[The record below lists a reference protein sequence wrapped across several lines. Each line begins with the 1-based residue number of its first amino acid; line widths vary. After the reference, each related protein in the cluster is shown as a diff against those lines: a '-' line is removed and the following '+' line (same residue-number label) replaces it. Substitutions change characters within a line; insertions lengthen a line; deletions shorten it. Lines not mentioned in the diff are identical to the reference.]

1 MLSVDVGVGPFVMA
15 LKRYGA
21 SLKDYPNLAKYDETI
36 RVSHT
41 LTVWLRQDIKSGS
54 LRGLREMT
62 LGLSFQCFSMS
73 VALQTRLDKVLTLS
87 CVGGAIVLHP
97 EEAQAL
103 VCCMQA
109 RPAFQKTHPPKW
121 KDTPDLEWLS
131 DV

>member
-1 MLSVDVGVGPFVMA
+1 
-15 LKRYGA
+15 
-21 SLKDYPNLAKYDETI
+21 
-36 RVSHT
+36 
-41 LTVWLRQDIKSGS
+41 
-54 LRGLREMT
+54 MT
-62 LGLSFQCFSMS
+62 LSLGSGRTSTLVLCSERLSQSFQCFSVS

-109 RPAFQKTHPPKW
+109 RPAFQKTYPPKW